1 MNAKTQFRKR
11 VTNNALLENRIR
23 LIFFIHFCLFISI
36 NVYSRKAIKSIDGK
50 NVVFKDHNMAI
61 CTHFFDSEDSFS
73 SKNVFDNVSKTEII
87 AISLLSFS
95 HIKTA
100 YNKIFFS
107 DFLVSLISD
116 NQLNKNISK
125 HFISHSYAVRPPPY
139 HI

>member
-36 NVYSRKAIKSIDGK
+36 NVYSRKAIKSIDGEDIA
-50 NVVFKDHNMAI
+50 FMDHNTAI
-61 CTHFFDSEDSFS
+61 CTHFFDSEEPFS
-73 SKNVFDNVSKTEII
+73 SKNVFDNVSKIEIV
-87 AISLLSFS
+87 AISFS
-95 HIKTA
+95 NINIT

-107 DFLVSLISD
+107 DFLFSSISD
-116 NQLNKNISK
+116 SQVNKNISK
-125 HFISHSYAVRPPPY
+125 HFISHSYAVRPPPSY